1 MNEFPYAK
9 YDLDYIKDN
18 VTIEDAL
25 GTYMG
30 ESPKRNGLVHCPAP
44 DHTDKNPSA
53 SISKDHKSCHCF
65 SCNSSFDVIDLAK
78 INYGSETSFSDLC
91 HKVVDD
97 FGLDI
102 YRCSDLAEREAAKNA
117 PKTKKPEFKEFFP
130 LKSEELREIGLKGY
144 GGGTYDVSDMYGQEF
159 EPYDGQ
165 GHAIKC
171 PSLQQLWEEDKES
184 VEEMLLAHIG
194 EQLSSY
200 QTLQCEVEEKAH
212 GIYLDYQ
219 EGRKPVSLEDAIA
232 LYRDVCDRKE
242 AFEKENPDKQFMI
255 PRSEHAIA
263 SDMRQFGNLTLLSKA
278 CGDYVQH
285 FQRMADKI
293 TSQAEARE
301 QFKEKQEKQKAH
313 KKQWGKDRD

>member
-18 VTIEDAL
+18 ITIEDAL
-25 GTYMG
+25 AKYAG
-30 ESPKRNGLVHCPAP
+30 ESVRRNGTVHCPAP
-44 DHTDKNPSA
+44 NHTDKNPSA
-53 SISKDHKSCHCF
+53 SVSKDHKSCHCF
-65 SCNSSFDVIDLAK
+65 SCNSSFDVVDLAK

-130 LKSEELREIGLKGY
+130 LKSEELREIGLEGY
-144 GGGTYDVSDMYGQEF
+144 NGKTLDTEDMYGKEVAAEGYQCPPIRF
-159 EPYDGQ
+159 
-165 GHAIKC
+165 
-171 PSLQQLWEEDKES
+171 PSLQQLWEEDKAS

-194 EQLSSY
+194 EQLGAY

-212 GIYLDYQ
+212 NIFLDYK
-219 EGRKPVSLEDAIA
+219 EGRKPVSLEDAVA
-232 LYRDVCDRKE
+232 LYRDVCERKE
-242 AFEKENPDKQFMI
+242 SFEKENPDKQFTI
-255 PRSEHAIA
+255 SRNEHAIA
-263 SDMRQFGNLTLLSKA
+263 SDMRQFGNYTLLSKA
-278 CGDYVQH
+278 CGEHIQH

-293 TSQAEARE
+293 TNQAEARE
-301 QFKEKQEKQKAH
+301 KFKEKQEKHKAH
-313 KKQWGKDRD
+313 KQWGRD